1 MLNRELDEPVVD
13 LLFLNLDR
21 DSSVREALTDETE
34 RDAVST
40 WSVWVTPVFLGCRVW
55 GVEVSTKTR

>member
-13 LLFLNLDR
+13 LLFLNLER

-40 WSVWVTPVFLGCRVW
+40 YICIWCVGC
-55 GVEVSTKTR
+55 S